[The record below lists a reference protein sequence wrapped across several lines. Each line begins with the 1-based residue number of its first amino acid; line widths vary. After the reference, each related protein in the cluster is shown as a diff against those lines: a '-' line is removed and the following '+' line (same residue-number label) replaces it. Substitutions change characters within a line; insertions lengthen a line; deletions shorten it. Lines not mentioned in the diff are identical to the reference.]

1 MGDIVN
7 LNRFRKQQERRR
19 KEDEAA
25 ENRVRFGR
33 TKAERAQ
40 DRGEEDRRNRDLDGK
55 KRGD

>member
-19 KEDEAA
+19 KDSEAA

-33 TKAERAQ
+33 TKAER
-40 DRGEEDRRNRDLDGK
+40 DRIRDEEERRSRDLDGK
-55 KRGD
+55 KRDD